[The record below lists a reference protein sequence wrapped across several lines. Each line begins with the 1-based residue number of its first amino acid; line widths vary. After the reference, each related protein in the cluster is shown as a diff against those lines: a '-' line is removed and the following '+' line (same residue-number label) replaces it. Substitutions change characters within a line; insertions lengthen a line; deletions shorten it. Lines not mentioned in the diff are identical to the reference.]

1 MVRPLGEID
10 ISKNNLRRV
19 DSLSTLREEALH
31 MHKVHQEKIR
41 NCIKSKSRKCKRF
54 KSCIFSGVAEPEI
67 YDDKSKVYEYT
78 MKGNMVAVVTDG
90 TAVLVL
96 VTLDQKHLFQ

>member
-31 MHKVHQEKIR
+31 MHKVHQGKLETV
-41 NCIKSKSRKCKRF
+41 SKVKVENAKDLSLAY
-54 KSCIFSGVAEPEI
+54 SPWVAEPCKEI

-78 MKGNMVAVVTDG
+78 MKEIW
-90 TAVLVL
+90 
-96 VTLDQKHLFQ
+96 

>member
-31 MHKVHQEKIR
+31 MHKVHQGKLET
-41 NCIKSKSRKCKRF
+41 
-54 KSCIFSGVAEPEI
+54 V
-67 YDDKSKVYEYT
+67 SKVKVE
-78 MKGNMVAVVTDG
+78 M
-90 TAVLVL
+90 
-96 VTLDQKHLFQ
+96 QKI